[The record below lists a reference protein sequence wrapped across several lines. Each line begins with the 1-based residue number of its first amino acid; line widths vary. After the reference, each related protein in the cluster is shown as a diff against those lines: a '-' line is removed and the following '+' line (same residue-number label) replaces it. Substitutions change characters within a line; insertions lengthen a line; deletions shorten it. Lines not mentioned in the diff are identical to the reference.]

1 MNLQQT
7 ADLANKISDVQW
19 VKWVHPYTMPA
30 KTAFQKKMNVIVE
43 NIIPFIKPVHC
54 AKCLNMNG
62 CCFTEDKCP
71 EAPLH
76 DNCHC
81 KVKSINNIT
90 VTTECPIE
98 KFTGYIFSDNHIN
111 NGKREMFERWG
122 FTISD
127 SAMLKAELEKQAYNA
142 YLLGE
147 YELKKLSKYGQ
158 TINITVKLTRK
169 NGNIVTFTTGWLV
182 YPDGKII
189 NATPY
194 GDD

>member
-7 ADLANKISDVQW
+7 ADLANKAAAVQW
-19 VKWVHPYTMPA
+19 VKWVHPRTAPA
-30 KTAFQKKMNVIVE
+30 TTQFEKRVNAAVALVIP
-43 NIIPFIKPVHC
+43 IHC

-62 CCFTEDKCP
+62 CCFAENKCP
-71 EAPLH
+71 ESPLH
-76 DNCHC
+76 ENCHC
-81 KVKSINNIT
+81 KTERVDNVT
-90 VTTECPIE
+90 VTAECPIE
-98 KFTGYIFSDNHIN
+98 KFTGYIFSNNHID
-111 NGKREMFERWG
+111 NGKMEMFERWG

-127 SAMLKAELEKQAYNA
+127 SEMLKSELEKQAYNA

-189 NATPY
+189 NVTPY